1 MGPRVKKVLV
11 RTLFFSLLL
20 YVLVGIILYFFQDK
34 ILFHPVAL
42 DRNHHFI
49 FQQHFEE
56 LNIPLADGNLS
67 MLKFDTRGQKKGIVL
82 FFHGNRQNV
91 EHYAGY
97 PLLFTKNGYEV
108 WMIDYPGFGKTT
120 GSRTEERMYDDAER
134 MYERAIENTDRG
146 KVIIY
151 GKSLGTG
158 VASYLAAKKEHR
170 NLILETPYY
179 SIESLASH
187 YAPIYPVSL
196 LANYSFP
203 VFLYLKNS
211 KRPITIFH
219 GTDDDIIPYQQSV
232 RLMKECRNVELVTI
246 EAGKHNNLAGFD
258 IFQKKLDSLLA
269 N

>member
-1 MGPRVKKVLV
+1 MSSRVKKVLA
-11 RTLFFSLLL
+11 RALFFSLLL
-20 YVLVGIILYFFQDK
+20 YVLVGIILYVFQEQ

-56 LNIPLADGNLS
+56 FNIPLVEGNLS
-67 MLKFDTRGQKKGIVL
+67 MVKFDSRGQKKGIVL

-91 EHYAGY
+91 EHYAVY
-97 PLLFTKNGYEV
+97 PPLFTKNGYEV

-120 GSRTEERMYDDAER
+120 GSRTEERMYHDAER
-134 MYERAIENTDRG
+134 MYERAIGNTDRG
-146 KVIIY
+146 NVIIY

-158 VASYLAAKKEHR
+158 VASYLAAKKENR
-170 NLILETPYY
+170 SLILETPYY
-179 SIESLASH
+179 SIESLANH

-196 LANYSFP
+196 LARYSFP
-203 VFLYLKNS
+203 VFSYLKNS
-211 KRPITIFH
+211 TKPTTIFH

-246 EAGKHNNLAGFD
+246 ESGEHNNLAGFE

-269 N
+269 Y